1 VPRTDPALVTLALPN
16 PACRRDPMPVHWI
29 RSRYTMDGSDHYHQD
44 QRRWVHSPERR
55 GMSPR
60 TAPAVGDTADVGSW
74 TTIGD
79 CGRTEDH

>member
-1 VPRTDPALVTLALPN
+1 
-16 PACRRDPMPVHWI
+16 
-29 RSRYTMDGSDHYHQD
+29 MDGSDHYHQD